1 MNLPF
6 IISHTSTEE
15 AKITALNAAAEP
27 RSAPFP
33 TADAEESDNYENELE
48 TVLFVLSAAE
58 PLKLISQHSQTLP
71 EKQKNHQSSA
81 IRWRG

>member
-15 AKITALNAAAEP
+15 AKITALNAAVQL

-48 TVLFVLSAAE
+48 TSPFVLSVPE
-58 PLKLISQHSQTLP
+58 LLKLISPHSQTLP
-71 EKQKNHQSSA
+71 EKKNHQSSA
-81 IRWRG
+81 IR